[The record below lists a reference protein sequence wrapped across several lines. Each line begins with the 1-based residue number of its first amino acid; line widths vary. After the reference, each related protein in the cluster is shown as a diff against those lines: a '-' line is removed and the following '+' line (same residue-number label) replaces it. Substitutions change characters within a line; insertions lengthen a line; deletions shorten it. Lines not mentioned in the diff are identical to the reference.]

1 VEIVTV
7 LFVASIAVFLMLR
20 LMPGDTALIV
30 AGADATD
37 EQLAAV
43 REELGLNEPLPVQ
56 YAVWIRHVVRG
67 DLGRSALSKLPVAD
81 LIAQSAS
88 ATIELTL
95 AALLLSVPLGI
106 LFGIVSAVR
115 QGTRFDY
122 FSAAVT
128 SLGIA
133 VPNFWLALLFILL
146 FAVTLGWLPPGG
158 RVPFTEQP
166 LTALK
171 FLILPALTLALPSMM
186 SLGRLTKAT
195 VLEVL
200 HEDYVRT
207 ARCKGVGERVV
218 LLKHVLRNAM
228 VPIST
233 HIALQGGNLLSG
245 AVIVEAVFGW
255 PGLGLLTLN
264 ALSNYDYVTVQATLL
279 LFVVVYVIINMLVDL
294 FYAVVDPRV
303 RVGAPTRSTT

>member
-1 VEIVTV
+1 
-7 LFVASIAVFLMLR
+7 M
-20 LMPGDTALIV
+20 
-30 AGADATD
+30 
-37 EQLAAV
+37 
-43 REELGLNEPLPVQ
+43 
-56 YAVWIRHVVRG
+56 
-67 DLGRSALSKLPVAD
+67 
-81 LIAQSAS
+81 
-88 ATIELTL
+88 
-95 AALLLSVPLGI
+95 PLGI

-122 FSAAVT
+122 ISAVVT
-128 SLGIA
+128 SLGVA

-158 RVPFTEQP
+158 RVPLTEQP
-166 LTALK
+166 FTALK
-171 FLILPALTLALPSMM
+171 FLILPAMTLALPSMM

-207 ARCKGVGERVV
+207 ARCKGLGERGV
-218 LLKHVLRNAM
+218 LMKHVLRNAM

-279 LFVVVYVIINMLVDL
+279 LFVVVYVIINTLVDF

-303 RVGAPTRSTT
+303 RVGASRRSTT